1 MARTLT
7 PSHPWPIVWGP
18 PSPFWTDADHAGMAQ
33 PTILRFVTDD
43 FMEQLQRMLETDPE
57 KLRGCAAV
65 PETWRGIRTPTRT
78 ANPAGGQAGFL
89 ARLGLAARRPS
100 SPVTSKPTPS
110 QDAAEL
116 DLKLYQPAHQRFYL
130 VGATLFCQRPGLPDR
145 QVDAGHQEKVSFVVR
160 RWFPPTTGTDD
171 DLPAFSESTWIEH
184 AWAAQDDGQWAWVPV
199 AEAGAA
205 EGARAIVLDE
215 EERLPMFPMSFVE
228 DDQRTRRL
236 LAGLIPVGKREAYHA
251 GKRLQADGSVG
262 AGGSTATTPLLTLFR
277 KQVSEPWKALVDRA
291 VFAQR
296 ARTVEDGSGPDTNE
310 QTAQR
315 LEFRS
320 AVQTASWLILADFRD
335 FLSLYAPSVLT
346 QLDAVTFTSGAPPSR
361 GSLVAGSA
369 AANLYD
375 AIVATGRSLSS
386 LNPKL
391 HESGTAAPRNTAS
404 VVAFSLGHALQKMD
418 AATVAAM
425 EKTGVACDL
434 TKASAGWPGFLFSLV
449 DIYDASAL
457 FTNSP
462 VPVTSITL
470 TTAEAAEVDQQI
482 PPMDLP
488 VDTDDET
495 LLVAAAAFK
504 TQIDKLA
511 ALVIRALEST
521 DAPQPALAAAADRP
535 ADLRDGWFHLRC
547 VYERPRCGALHDD
560 VVSAPT
566 ERFKM
571 AGFFDPDAPARPIR
585 IGLPV
590 DTTPA
595 GLRKFDKNTAFVMSD
610 VLCGQIARMKGIT
623 LGDLVRTVLPWPL
636 HKDLSVPDGGP
647 CKKSG
652 GPNIGLIC
660 SLSIPI
666 ITLCALILLMIMVSL
681 LDFIFRWMPYFI
693 VCFPLPGLRA
703 KKN

>member
-43 FMEQLQRMLETDPE
+43 FMEQLQRLLETDPE
-57 KLRGCAAV
+57 QLRGYAAV
-65 PETWRGIRTPTRT
+65 PETWRGVRTPTRT
-78 ANPAGGQAGFL
+78 PNPTGGQAGFL
-89 ARLGLAARRPS
+89 ARLGLAARRPAAAA
-100 SPVTSKPTPS
+100 TSKPAAS
-110 QDAAEL
+110 KDAAGM

-145 QVDAGHQEKVSFVVR
+145 QVDAGHQEKVSFLVR
-160 RWFPPTTGTDD
+160 RWFPPTSGTDD
-171 DLPAFSESTWIEH
+171 DLPTFSESTWIEH

-199 AEAGAA
+199 AGAGAA
-205 EGARAIVLDE
+205 ESARAVVLKE
-215 EERLPMFPMSFVE
+215 EERLPMFPMSFAE
-228 DDQRTRRL
+228 DDGRTRRL

-262 AGGSTATTPLLTLFR
+262 AGGSTETTALLTLFR

-296 ARTVEDGSGPDTNE
+296 ARIVEDGSGPDAGE

-320 AVQTASWLILADFRD
+320 AVQTASWLILTDFRE
-335 FLSLYAPSVLT
+335 FLSEYVPSVLT
-346 QLDAVTFTSGAPPSR
+346 QLDAVTFTSGSLPSR
-361 GSLVAGSA
+361 GTLVAGSA

-375 AIVATGRSLSS
+375 AIVGTGRALNSLSPR
-386 LNPKL
+386 LY
-391 HESGTAAPRNTAS
+391 EGGTASPRHTAS
-404 VVAFSLGHALQKMD
+404 AVAFSLGHALQKLD
-418 AATVAAM
+418 AATVEAM
-425 EKTGVACDL
+425 ENTDTACDL
-434 TKASAGWPGFLFSLV
+434 SQASAGWPGFLFPLV
-449 DIYDASAL
+449 DIYDAAAL

-462 VPVTSITL
+462 VPVINTTL
-470 TTAEAAEVDQQI
+470 TAAEAAEVDSQV
-482 PPMDLP
+482 PPIDP
-488 VDTDDET
+488 PATTTDEV

-521 DAPQPALAAAADRP
+521 DAPQPAVAAAADRP
-535 ADLRDGWFHLRC
+535 ADLRDGWFHIRC

-560 VVSAPT
+560 VVSTPT
-566 ERFKM
+566 ERFKL

-610 VLCGQIARMKGIT
+610 ILCGQIARMKGIT

-652 GPNIGLIC
+652 GGNIGLIC